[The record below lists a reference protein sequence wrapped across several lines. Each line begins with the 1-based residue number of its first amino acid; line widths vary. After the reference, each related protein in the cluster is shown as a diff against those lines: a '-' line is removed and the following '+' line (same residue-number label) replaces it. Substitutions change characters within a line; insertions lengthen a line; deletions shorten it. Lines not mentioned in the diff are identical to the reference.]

1 MFLRVRDT
9 MVNAESVAFIR
20 RFQIEEA
27 LAKGKQQYG
36 IRIGFKSAESV
47 INMMFDTEAES
58 KKYYDQLAS
67 MMDTVNLN

>member
-9 MVNAESVAFIR
+9 MLNAESVSFMK
-20 RFQIEEA
+20 RFPDENAE
-27 LAKGKQQYG
+27 KQFG
-36 IRIGFKSAESV
+36 IRVGFKNTDSV
-47 INMMFDTEAES
+47 VHLMFDTEAES

>member
-9 MVNAESVAFIR
+9 MVNSESVSFVK
-20 RFQIEEA
+20 RFTDEKAAASGE
-27 LAKGKQQYG
+27 KQFG
-36 IRIGFKSAESV
+36 IRIGFKTTDSV
-47 INMMFDTEAES
+47 VHLMFDTEAES